1 MKEYL
6 KLYQPR
12 FYNLLQREFSS
23 GKIPHSFLL
32 VGDNADIPLKY
43 LAMSIICNQT
53 LACESCEDCKRVKE
67 GLYPDII
74 TFDGS
79 KESIKKPNIQAIQK
93 EFKKSSVEGKG
104 KIYILKNI
112 EFSNKEAMNSLLKI
126 LEEPV
131 EGVYAIFTTKN
142 KNKILPTI
150 ISRCQVIEL
159 SNQTSSSLA
168 TELNDTDFDLQTI
181 NILSKI
187 CNSREEAIDLKDEKF
202 DYLVTQVINF
212 IEDLFTK
219 RDNLIINTQIN
230 LLKDYNSKEDIKL
243 FLNVLVLGLKD
254 MFHVKHNN
262 DVVFIKQKELFSSFD
277 IEINDIIKKIELT
290 LETINSLETN
300 ANIPLLMDSYMY
312 RL

>member
-6 KLYQPR
+6 KLYQPK

-43 LAMSIICNQT
+43 LAMSIICNET
-53 LACESCEDCKRVKE
+53 LACETCVDCQRVKDD
-67 GLYPDII
+67 LYPDII
-74 TFDGS
+74 IFDGAQ
-79 KESIKKPNIQAIQK
+79 ESIKKPNIQAIQK

-159 SNQTSSSLA
+159 ANQTANSLA
-168 TELNDTDFDLQTI
+168 IELNDTDFDLQTI
-181 NILSKI
+181 NILSKL
-187 CNSREEAIDLKDEKF
+187 CNSKEEAIQIKDERF
-202 DYLVTQVINF
+202 DYLVKQVVYF
-212 IEDLFTK
+212 MEDLFTK
-219 RDNLIINTQIN
+219 RDNLIINNQIH
-230 LLKDYNSKEDIKL
+230 LLKTYNTKEDIKL
-243 FLNVLVLGLKD
+243 FLNILVLGLKD

-262 DVVFIKQKELFSSFD
+262 EVVFVKQKELFKSFD
-277 IEINDIIKKIELT
+277 IENNDIIKKIELT
-290 LETINSLETN
+290 LETINALETN